1 MSPFSDCCSKFNQ
14 MKRISLFV
22 ILLAISYIVMSQKV
36 TLTGTV
42 KDMEG
47 GALVGANVMV
57 NNSML
62 GVTTNREG
70 LFELALDASKSYEI
84 TVSYMGYE
92 TYVLEVTPPFKE
104 RYDLELSTS
113 MFIAD
118 EVVVRATRAGNKT
131 PMAYENMEKEE
142 IAAQNMGQDMGYLLS
157 LTPSL
162 VQSSESGTGIGYTN
176 FRIRGADPSRINIT
190 VDGIPLNDAESQQVF
205 WVNMPSFSSSLSSIQ
220 VQRGVGTS
228 TNGAAAFG
236 ATVNMQTETPSRDA
250 YADISSTFGSYN
262 TWINTVKVGTGLIKD
277 RLSFDFRYSNLKSE
291 GYVDYAS
298 SDNQSMQ
305 FTGTYFTKKGRI
317 RAKVIL
323 GEQHS
328 GISWWGVDEVTLDTN
343 RTYNPAGQYVTP
355 SGENRYYENQT
366 DNYWQNHYHLVYST
380 NLSEDL
386 LLNAALFYVDGR
398 GYYEQFKQDQAVAD
412 YYLPPII
419 TDNDTITNTDLVRQK
434 WLDNDFYGG
443 VFSLIYSLDRLKLTG
458 GGGLNKYVGDHFGE
472 IIWMRYAGDTEK
484 DHEWY
489 RNSSEKWDGNL
500 YLKSNYQ
507 LTSALNLFA
516 DVQYRH
522 VSYNMEGIDDDGY
535 MRELDQEHV
544 FNFFNPKIGAQLEIN
559 ATQYAYASF
568 SIGNREPTRQNFKDA
583 TGDPESTP
591 RAERLRDLE
600 LGYSFSSKSLAAAV
614 NLYYMDY
621 RDQLVPTGEISQDGY
636 PIMTNVPDS
645 YRAGIE
651 LSLGVQPFTFL
662 EWNAN
667 LTLSRNKIR
676 NFVESY
682 MDYNSST
689 WEGTASSRD
698 LGDVD
703 IAYSPSVISSS
714 DLVLHLA
721 KSMEL
726 HLISQYVSEQYFV
739 NTMNENMKLDSWFV
753 NNLRF
758 DYSFPVRKLGVI
770 GLQFQVNNLFS
781 TLYENNAYGGTWW
794 QDGAEYYWSAYFP
807 QATINYL
814 AKVSLRF

>member
-1 MSPFSDCCSKFNQ
+1 MR
-14 MKRISLFV
+14 RIY
-22 ILLAISYIVMSQKV
+22 LLIFLICASFAAQAQKV
-36 TLTGTV
+36 NVTGTV
-42 KDMEG
+42 KDSEG
-47 GALVGANVMV
+47 EALVGANVVV
-57 NNSML
+57 NNTML
-62 GVTTNREG
+62 GVITNRDG
-70 LFELALDASKSYEI
+70 VFELALNERNSYGI
-84 TVSYMGYE
+84 TISYMGYE
-92 TYVLEVTPPFKE
+92 TVSFNVAPPFNDH
-104 RYDLELSTS
+104 YDVELQTS
-113 MFIAD
+113 VFIAD

-236 ATVNMQTETPSRDA
+236 ATVNMQTETPSREA

-262 TWINTVKVGTGLIKD
+262 TWINTVKAGTGLIKD
-277 RLSFDFRYSNLKSE
+277 RFNFDIRYSNLKSD

-305 FTGTYFTKKGRI
+305 FTGTYFTRKGRI
-317 RAKVIL
+317 KANVIL

-328 GISWWGVDEVTLDTN
+328 GISWWGVDEHTLDTN

-380 NLSEDL
+380 NLSENL
-386 LLNAALFYVDGR
+386 LLNAALFYVDGK
-398 GYYEQFKQDQAVAD
+398 GYYEQFKQDQELAA
-412 YYLPPII
+412 YYLPPIVVE
-419 TDNDTITNTDLVRQK
+419 NDTVTHTDLVRQK

-443 VFSLIYSLDRLKLTG
+443 IFSLIYSWERLKLTSG
-458 GGGLNKYVGDHFGE
+458 GGINKYAGDHFGE

-484 DHEWY
+484 EHEWY

-500 YLKSNYQ
+500 YLKSSYQ
-507 LTSALNLFA
+507 LSPRLNLFA
-516 DVQYRH
+516 DVQYRY
-522 VSYNMEGIDDDGY
+522 VNYLMEGIDDDGY
-535 MRELDQEHV
+535 MRELDQVHI
-544 FNFFNPKIGAQLEIN
+544 FNFFNPKLGAQYEIS

-568 SIGNREPTRQNFKDA
+568 SVGNREPTRQNFKDA

-591 RAERLRDLE
+591 RAERLGDLE

-621 RDQLVPTGEISQDGY
+621 NNQLVPTGELSQDGY
-636 PIMTNVPDS
+636 PIMTSVQKS
-645 YRAGIE
+645 YRAGVE
-651 LSLGVQPFTFL
+651 LSFGVQAFSFL
-662 EWNAN
+662 EWNVN

-676 NFVESY
+676 DFVESY
-682 MDYNSST
+682 VDYNSTT

-714 DLVLHLA
+714 DLAFHLA

-739 NTMNENMKLDSWFV
+739 NTENENMKLDSWFV

-758 DYSFPVRKLGVI
+758 DYSFPVKKLGVI

-794 QDGAEYYWSAYFP
+794 QDGQEYYWSAYFP
-807 QATINYL
+807 QASINYL
-814 AKVSLRF
+814 AKVSLKF

>member
-1 MSPFSDCCSKFNQ
+1 

-22 ILLAISYIVMSQKV
+22 ILLAISYIAMSQKV
-36 TLTGTV
+36 TVTGMV
-42 KDMEG
+42 KDMVG
-47 GALVGANVMV
+47 DVLVGANVV
-57 NNSML
+57 VKNSML
-62 GVTTNREG
+62 GVSTNRDG
-70 LFELALDASKSYEI
+70 MFELALDASKSYEI

-104 RYDLELSTS
+104 RYDLDLVTS

-118 EVVVRATRAGNKT
+118 EVVVRATRAGNLT

-142 IAAQNMGQDMGYLLS
+142 IAAQNMGQDIGYLLS

-205 WVNMPSFSSSLSSIQ
+205 WVNMPSFTSSLSSIQ

-236 ATVNMQTETPSRDA
+236 ATVNMQTETTSREA

-262 TWINTVKVGTGLIKD
+262 TWINTVKAGTGLIKD
-277 RLSFDFRYSNLKSE
+277 RLSFDFRYSNLKSD

-317 RAKVIL
+317 KANVIL

-419 TDNDTITNTDLVRQK
+419 TDNDTITHTDLVRQK

-507 LTSALNLFA
+507 LSSALNLFA

-522 VSYNMEGIDDDGY
+522 VSYTMEGIDDDGY
-535 MRELDQEHV
+535 MRELDQEHA

-600 LGYSFSSKSLAAAV
+600 LGYSFTSKSLAAAV

-676 NFVESY
+676 DFVESY
-682 MDYNSST
+682 VDYNSST

-714 DLVLHLA
+714 DLVFHLA
-721 KSMEL
+721 KSMEV

-753 NNLRF
+753 NNLRI

-781 TLYENNAYGGTWW
+781 TFYENNAYGGTWW
-794 QDGAEYYWSAYFP
+794 QDGEEYYWSAYFP
-807 QATINYL
+807 QATVNYL